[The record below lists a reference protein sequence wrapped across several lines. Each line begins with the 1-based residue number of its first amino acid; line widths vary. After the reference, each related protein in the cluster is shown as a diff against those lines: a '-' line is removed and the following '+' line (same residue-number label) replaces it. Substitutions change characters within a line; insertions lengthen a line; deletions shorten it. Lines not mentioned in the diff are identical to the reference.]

1 MGISRASL
9 IGIVVGLSFALA
21 GLDTA
26 NAQDQFGT
34 CHGGFPLRFLGHC
47 FRVTKRATQQKN
59 WLSARRDCES
69 IFSESHLLTDMTQE
83 IHDQLVTK
91 FTAIDSYWLGLND
104 RGVEGEFY
112 WGNPE
117 NDALG
122 SPTQW
127 DPSSPNDDAKD
138 CVAMTR
144 SSNYN
149 WVPTD
154 CSTKMAFI
162 CAQDVNECVDNP
174 CHEFADCANTD
185 GSYTCTCRDGYTGD
199 GTTCTN
205 LCGQPCGEN
214 AECRNSG
221 GSAYQCTCDDGFEGD
236 GFNCVDHD
244 ECAEQD
250 EHGDHCHEEHG
261 TCVNYIGGFDCI
273 CKPGYQRTSE
283 GMDKCVDV
291 DECHGEKLIIPCPGH
306 SHCENTDG
314 SFICQCDEGH
324 RYEGFECVDIDECA
338 EGSHTCP
345 SSSMCTNM
353 DGTFNCNCGT
363 QGYVVDSS
371 GTCVDLNECQQS
383 PSPCHVNAAC
393 TNNDGSYTCACRAGF
408 QGDGKTCTDI
418 DECAAI
424 PGQCHALA
432 TCTNT
437 VGSYQCRCPD
447 GFQGDG
453 ITSCADEDECLATPP
468 RCPDNNDCTNTVGS
482 FSCQC
487 KTGFTG
493 PSDNCIDTDECAASP
508 SPCLG
513 TSQCINTPGTYV
525 CVCTAGY
532 TYIDS
537 ACKDVDECAA
547 LKHNCDQNA
556 DCENEPG
563 SFTCTC
569 RTGYVGDGST
579 CTDENECERTPSPCS
594 PDKTCSNTVGSYT
607 CTCRD
612 GYRPEGNTCVDVNE
626 CNASPSPCHQQA
638 TCQNTQGSFT
648 CTCNDPYIGNGIQCT
663 NSEGKDCVTDAN
675 GVVTCSCKTGFTGDG
690 VTCSDV
696 NECTQT
702 PTPCHQQAT
711 CTNTLGSYTC
721 RCNTPYKGNGVQ
733 CTNDPNTNCVIDSNG
748 GTTCTCTT
756 GFVGNGYTCND
767 ADECAQTP
775 YPCHQQA
782 TCTNTL
788 GSYTC
793 RCNSPYQGNG
803 VQCTNDLNSNC
814 VTNANGLATCTC
826 RPGFTGN
833 GFICRDVNECAQT
846 PTPCHRQATCTN
858 ILGSYTCRCNTPYKG
873 NGVQCTNDANT
884 NCATVNGVT
893 TCTCKDGYSGD
904 GYTCSDVD
912 ECANNLQRCA
922 ANADCTNTVGSYTC
936 TCRPPYKGDGRTACV
951 DASNANCVV
960 NNAGVEVCSCKAG
973 FTGSG
978 FNCINVNECAEEP
991 SRCHQ
996 QATCTDTPG
1005 SFQCTCK
1012 PGYQGDGV
1020 TCRSSASVTCT
1031 GDNLTKQRYQIVLDD
1046 VTLTAELQDTAT
1058 EEYRAKKTEIE
1069 LLLEPMIRRTQH
1081 GNKVQ
1086 SVVVTELSIVEDEVV
1101 AVYVVCLQNGNTV
1114 HGLDIQNDLRA
1125 ANSVDNTLGVNL
1137 KTVCYLESNNDNCP
1151 TSQALKQSGQSALST
1166 STATA
1171 LGIALGAL
1179 FLLLLIAIACWAKHH
1194 KKTYGKNRSVGSA
1207 ESAPSVYASTYH
1219 HPQLFHTSEHLY
1231 PTPSGPTVWPTVA
1244 SESIPSTFPAG
1255 SAYY

>member
-663 NSEGKDCVTDAN
+663 N
-675 GVVTCSCKTGFTGDG
+675 
-690 VTCSDV
+690 
-696 NECTQT
+696 
-702 PTPCHQQAT
+702 
-711 CTNTLGSYTC
+711 
-721 RCNTPYKGNGVQ
+721 
-733 CTNDPNTNCVIDSNG
+733 
-748 GTTCTCTT
+748 
-756 GFVGNGYTCND
+756 
-767 ADECAQTP
+767 
-775 YPCHQQA
+775 
-782 TCTNTL
+782 
-788 GSYTC
+788 
-793 RCNSPYQGNG
+793 
-803 VQCTNDLNSNC
+803 
-814 VTNANGLATCTC
+814 
-826 RPGFTGN
+826 
-833 GFICRDVNECAQT
+833 
-846 PTPCHRQATCTN
+846 
-858 ILGSYTCRCNTPYKG
+858 
-873 NGVQCTNDANT
+873 DANT